1 MNYLISV
8 VNPGAMDRVCEIA
21 AALDLPQTVTLLGH
35 GTAVQS
41 MLDLLGIESTEKRV
55 IMTVANP
62 EKTRKFIKEMRRQVY
77 IGIPGHGII
86 MAVPIKS
93 VGGGKTLAYLNNGE
107 QQPARYTPELSNR
120 YELIVIVANE
130 GRTDQVM
137 NAARAAGAT
146 GGTVLHGKG
155 TLGEVLGAGLAT
167 GWTRWLLIPLSML
180 LGWFIISAEPAVAV
194 LEAQIEE
201 VSAGTIPGSAIKTSL
216 SIAIAL
222 AMGFSMLR
230 VLTGISIMWFLIPG
244 YVVALGLSFF
254 VPDLYTAIAF
264 DSGGVASGPM
274 TATFML
280 QFMIG
285 ASTVVGGNPLIDAFG
300 VVAMVAMM
308 PLISIQMVGFIYSR
322 RTEPEIAREQYGDDE
337 IIELWEVNA
346 A

>member
-107 QQPARYTPELSNR
+107 QQPARYTPELSDR

-155 TLGEVLGAGLAT
+155 TGSQNKKFYNVSIAAEKEVFLMVAPSDRKAAIMQSVLHHAGPDSDA
-167 GWTRWLLIPLSML
+167 G
-180 LGWFIISAEPAVAV
+180 AV
-194 LEAQIEE
+194 LFSLPVSEVAGFGLMDEAAE
-201 VSAGTIPGSAIKTSL
+201 
-216 SIAIAL
+216 
-222 AMGFSMLR
+222 
-230 VLTGISIMWFLIPG
+230 
-244 YVVALGLSFF
+244 
-254 VPDLYTAIAF
+254 
-264 DSGGVASGPM
+264 
-274 TATFML
+274 
-280 QFMIG
+280 
-285 ASTVVGGNPLIDAFG
+285 
-300 VVAMVAMM
+300 
-308 PLISIQMVGFIYSR
+308 
-322 RTEPEIAREQYGDDE
+322 
-337 IIELWEVNA
+337 
-346 A
+346 